1 MTGATL
7 VGMRITT
14 AGGSTYLV
22 GPSSR
27 VNYVRVARVSGHAV
41 LGTAGPETF
50 AEDFLTVELVSDGAA
65 LRMLCTHESGSRFRT
80 SPVLQVE
87 HESLMADPM

>member
-1 MTGATL
+1 M

-27 VNYVRVARVSGHAV
+27 VNYVRVARVSSHAV
-41 LGTAGPETF
+41 VGTTGPETF
-50 AEDFLTVELVSDGAA
+50 AEDFLAVEIVSDGAA

-80 SPVLQVE
+80 SPILQVE
-87 HESLMADPM
+87 HESLTTDRV

>member
-1 MTGATL
+1 
-7 VGMRITT
+7 MRITT

-27 VNYVRVARVSGHAV
+27 ANFVRLARVSGHAV
-41 LGTAGPETF
+41 VGTVGPGTF
-50 AEDFLTVELVSDGAA
+50 AEDFLRVEFVSDGAA

-80 SPVLQVE
+80 SPILRIE
-87 HESLMADPM
+87 DESLVADHV